1 MERREFI
8 VKALR
13 LLGAC
18 AVPAGSF
25 GAAEQ
30 CLQVR
35 ASLSDHACRPAE
47 SIPGSTPPEVRDAY
61 RFAVLNRQVL
71 QYIPCY
77 CGCIDDGHTSNA
89 SCYVKD
95 KSPSDRPEFDPMS
108 LG

>member
-8 VKALR
+8 VKALL
-13 LLGAC
+13 LLGVC
-18 AVPAGSF
+18 AVPSGSF
-25 GAAEQ
+25 GAAEHIYKF
-30 CLQVR
+30 
-35 ASLSDHACRPAE
+35 APLSMLPE
-47 SIPGSTPPEVRDAY
+47 SIRNTPPEVRDAY

-95 KSPSDRPEFDPMS
+95 KSPPDRPEFDPMS

>member
-8 VKALR
+8 VKAWF

-25 GAAEQ
+25 GAAEHVYKFAP
-30 CLQVR
+30 LAMLPENIR
-35 ASLSDHACRPAE
+35 N
-47 SIPGSTPPEVRDAY
+47 TPPEVRDAY

-95 KSPSDRPEFDPMS
+95 NSPPDRPEFDPMS